1 MQQPANVERTRVRR
15 NIIGRHMRR
24 EDERAAQCDPA
35 TEAREGGPSGWGDRG
50 EATSNAQPA
59 RREDERAA
67 QGNKATTRH
76 ATTSRRDKRTRR
88 RRNMI
93 GRQEDERAAQQDW
106 ATDATRHATTS
117 WHDERTGGRSN
128 RIGRQ
133 MRSDK
138 HIGRQRLHATTT
150 GATRGRE
157 SGAMTTRRCRRR
169 R

>member
-1 MQQPANVERTRVRR
+1 MDRIDMQQPANVERTRVRR

-106 ATDATRHATTS
+106 VTDATRHATTS
-117 WHDERTGGRSN
+117 RHYERLRGRCN
-128 RIGRQ
+128 Q
-133 MRSDK
+133 
-138 HIGRQRLHATTT
+138 IGRQRRAKRNNQLA
-150 GATRGRE
+150 
-157 SGAMTTRRCRRR
+157 
-169 R
+169 